1 MTRALAVLSVL
12 AGLLAGCGDDDKAQ
26 STSTPAPK
34 SDGPTAKGTGY
45 TLQPPEEFRDLT
57 SQFEGSAFRVDLAYA
72 EKRGSGFARNIVV
85 IRETPGG
92 KVALD
97 DVVATFE
104 KQAVAQADGAGVS
117 EIEDRELDGTPA
129 KTYSYQRR
137 EKENGKVR
145 QRQVVAVKDDAIY
158 TITWSVAADDF
169 EAQEATLDAILDTW
183 RWS

>member
-1 MTRALAVLSVL
+1 MPWPGSWRAVSSRWVARRLRRGREGAVR
-12 AGLLAGCGDDDKAQ
+12 GL
-26 STSTPAPK
+26 
-34 SDGPTAKGTGY
+34 
-45 TLQPPEEFRDLT
+45 
-57 SQFEGSAFRVDLAYA
+57 AFRVDLAYA

-92 KVALD
+92 KGL
-97 DVVATFE
+97 
-104 KQAVAQADGAGVS
+104 S

-145 QRQVVAVKDDAIY
+145 QRQVVAVSGDAIY
-158 TITWSVAADDF
+158 IITWSVAADDF
-169 EAQEATLDAILDTW
+169 EAQQATLDAILDSW